1 MRLRPAVLPVAA
13 LAAVL
18 LVAAPA
24 AVLPVAA
31 QPAPVQP
38 AAVVPSSTGGDYA
51 TDTFADPWDFAN
63 DDDVPPIPL
72 VGTEN
77 SNGIRRNA
85 DGTLTVVSRNN
96 TTVKLVR
103 TWGAQLPWGRDGQL
117 HPVPA
122 DRYTQLSLRMCL
134 SGPLHMAVHY
144 WNAAGEQG
152 LHPFYPPAGCGTY
165 RIDLRDISTNPAG
178 YRAPWTGSMV
188 RVELLRGGT
197 PSGTDPVVDIT
208 LDWVRLHRADASS
221 TPPTGLPA
229 PRVLTPGAEGGVD
242 YATASGNPWDFAAP
256 DDVVSSGDLAGVT
269 FGPGGMA
276 GTTVANDSFVELPL
290 RAPTNPDRYHRA
302 TIDVCYGGEMGFAD
316 APGGGMNARF
326 AWLPEGFP
334 AWSETQDI
342 IIYPG
347 CNQMTVDLTTDPAV
361 AVNDENTVYKRGWRG
376 QRLARLRFDLNEDPG
391 QRSFT
396 LRSIRLADD
405 AAFSTAYPITFTDTA
420 ATTGSTADI
429 LVSTDPAGAGAIAV
443 ATGLRVTPGVNTF
456 TWNGTD
462 TTGTPLPNA
471 TYWVTVVMRN
481 AAGVGTG
488 TATGPLRLE
497 RPVSSVPSQFVPIT
511 PVRVLDTRTGI
522 GGNLVPLGPQTFT
535 ELGIAGVAGIP
546 ATDVTAVVLNV
557 TAVDPTAPGYLTVT
571 PSGVARPP
579 VSNLN
584 MVAGQTVPN
593 LVTVKLGA
601 NGKVDVFNA
610 FGTTDVVA
618 DAVGYYTTSGAVTT
632 GRFTPLAP
640 KRVLDTRTGVGVGGA
655 TAPLGAGRSID
666 LTVAGVDGV
675 PASGVSAVALN
686 VTVDQP
692 TGSSYITVWP
702 TGQARP
708 LASTHN
714 VVAGLTV
721 ANLVLAKVGA
731 GGRVSLYNAYGTAHL
746 IADVVG
752 YFSAAGGRFVPL
764 DPQRVVD
771 TRVGLR
777 TVRAAV
783 GPLGV
788 LTIPLVAGGP
798 LPSSAS
804 GVVANL
810 TAVNSTAPSYLTAW
824 PAGTAQ
830 PLASALNPRVGVAV
844 PNQAYLKL
852 GAGGAVA
859 VFNFAG
865 STDVLLDVFGYI
877 E

>member
-1 MRLRPAVLPVAA
+1 MRGHVVGLLVVASLAPAA
-13 LAAVL
+13 LAAP
-18 LVAAPA
+18 AAADPAPA
-24 AVLPVAA
+24 LPRAA
-31 QPAPVQP
+31 
-38 AAVVPSSTGGDYA
+38 AATVPSSTSGDYA
-51 TDTFADPWDFAN
+51 TDTFADPWDFSN
-63 DDDVPPIPL
+63 DDDVPPILL
-72 VGTEN
+72 VGSEN

-117 HPVPA
+117 HPVAA
-122 DRYTQLSLRMCL
+122 DRYTQLSMRMCL

-152 LHPFYPPAGCGTY
+152 LRPFYPPAGCGTY

-178 YRAPWTGSMV
+178 YRAPWTGPMV

-208 LDWVRLHRADASS
+208 LDWVRLHRADAPS
-221 TPPTGLPA
+221 TPPSGLPT
-229 PRVLTPGAEGGVD
+229 PQVLTPGAEGGVD
-242 YATASGNPWDFAAP
+242 YATAAGNPWDFAAA
-256 DDVVSSGDLAGVT
+256 DDVVSSGDIAGAT
-269 FGPGGMA
+269 FGPGGLT
-276 GTTVANDSFVELPL
+276 GTTIANDSFVELPL

-302 TIDVCYGGEMGFAD
+302 TIDVCYGGAMSFAD

-347 CNQMTVDLTTDPAV
+347 CNRMTVDLATDPAV

-405 AAFSTAYPITFTDTA
+405 AAFSTTYPITFTDTA
-420 ATTGSTADI
+420 AAAASTADI
-429 LVSTDPAGAGAIAV
+429 VVSTDRSGAGAIAI

-462 TTGTPLPNA
+462 TTGTVLPNA

-497 RPVSSVPSQFVPIT
+497 RPVGSPPSQFVPIT
-511 PVRVLDTRTGI
+511 PVRVLDTRTGV

-535 ELGIAGVAGIP
+535 ELSIAGVVGIP
-546 ATDVTAVVLNV
+546 ATEVTAVVLNV
-557 TAVDPTAPGYLTVT
+557 TAVDPTASGYLTVT
-571 PSGVARPP
+571 PSGAARPP

-618 DAVGYYTTSGAVTT
+618 DAVGYYTTAGTVTT
-632 GRFTPLAP
+632 GRFTPLTP
-640 KRVLDTRTGVGVGGA
+640 YRVLDTRTGTGVGGS
-655 TAPLGAGRSID
+655 TAPLGADRSID
-666 LTVAGVDGV
+666 LTVTGVGGV

-686 VTVDQP
+686 VTVDRP
-692 TGSSYITVWP
+692 TGSSYLTVWP
-702 TGQARP
+702 AGQPRP
-708 LASTHN
+708 VASTHN

-721 ANLVLAKVGA
+721 ANLVLAKTGT
-731 GGRVSLYNAYGTAHL
+731 GGKVSLYNAFGTAHL

-752 YFSAAGGRFVPL
+752 YFSAAGGRFVPI

-777 TVRAAV
+777 STRATV

-788 LTIPLVAGGP
+788 LTVPLVAGGP
-798 LPSSAS
+798 LPASAS

-824 PAGTAQ
+824 PAGTTQ
-830 PLASALNPRVGVAV
+830 PLASALNPRVGVPV

-852 GAGGAVA
+852 GAGGAVS
-859 VFNFAG
+859 VFNFTG